1 MNQRLRWSPP
11 DVVYTPIDVTS
22 GALTLNAD
30 GSDFFSY
37 KVYDGTAYSHIDA
50 IVSITVNPVNDVPVT
65 NDQEV
70 TTPVTVTLGGSP
82 LSFEVATQ
90 PGHGTLSGAAPNLT
104 YTPAADFYGS
114 DSFRY
119 KVNDGTADSN
129 IDAIVSITVNP
140 VIDAPVA
147 NDQGLTTPEDTPVTI
162 TLGGSDVD
170 QDSLSFGVATQP
182 EHGTLSGTAPNL
194 TYTPAGNYY
203 GSDNFSFSFTASD
216 SALSDTATIS
226 IIVTPVNDTPIAAD
240 DSYNV
245 SPDNTLAV
253 ATASGVIANDFDTEE
268 DGLSAVLISRPSN
281 GVLTFSADGSFIYTP
296 NAGFNGLDVFSY
308 KANDGTADSYF
319 DAIVR
324 ISVNPVTDA
333 PVANDQGVTTPED
346 TPVTITL
353 GSSPLSFD
361 VATQPGHGTLSGV
374 APN

>member
-1 MNQRLRWSPP
+1 MNQRLRRPPP
-11 DVVYTPIDVTS
+11 DVVYTPIDVT
-22 GALTLNAD
+22 
-30 GSDFFSY
+30 
-37 KVYDGTAYSHIDA
+37 
-50 IVSITVNPVNDVPVT
+50 
-65 NDQEV
+65 
-70 TTPVTVTLGGSP
+70 
-82 LSFEVATQ
+82 
-90 PGHGTLSGAAPNLT
+90 
-104 YTPAADFYGS
+104 
-114 DSFRY
+114 
-119 KVNDGTADSN
+119 
-129 IDAIVSITVNP
+129 
-140 VIDAPVA
+140 
-147 NDQGLTTPEDTPVTI
+147 
-162 TLGGSDVD
+162 
-170 QDSLSFGVATQP
+170 
-182 EHGTLSGTAPNL
+182 
-194 TYTPAGNYY
+194 
-203 GSDNFSFSFTASD
+203 SFSFTASD

-226 IIVTPVNDTPIAAD
+226 ITVTPVNDAPIAAD

-324 ISVNPVTDA
+324 ISVNPVIDA

-361 VATQPGHGTLSGV
+361 VATQPGHGTLSGT
-374 APN
+374 APNLIYTPAAGYYGSDSFSFTASDGALSDTATISITITPR